1 MSEIVRFNSKSAI
14 LTGGSLKL
22 EVGATETT
30 FHHDV
35 TIPTTANY
43 VVVRADANA
52 STTASVCARFYTT
65 TDSPTASSG
74 IPIGNLDVLVFTKDQ
89 FANLSFISVDANTQV
104 LYFQWFQV

>member
-14 LTGGSLKL
+14 LTGGSIKL
-22 EVGATETT
+22 EVGASEKT

-43 VVVRADANA
+43 VVLRAEANA
-52 STTASVCARFYTT
+52 STTATTIVRFYTT
-65 TDSPTASSG
+65 TDSPSASSG

-89 FANLSFISVDANTQV
+89 FANLSFISVDANDQV
-104 LYFQWFQV
+104 LYFQWFEV